1 MSTVT
6 FQGVTV
12 TVINLQCSTVRP
24 ALTTAMN
31 WQGWTASACSANP
44 VIVGTNITF
53 TNTAGVPYT
62 QAITAV
68 DTGSSNGGGSTT
80 TTVNEPF
87 DYQYASGIWALG
99 FTSVLGLY
107 LLALKVGTVLKL
119 IRG

>member
-6 FQGVTV
+6 FQGLTVNVTDF
-12 TVINLQCSTVRP
+12 QCATVRP
-24 ALTTAMN
+24 VLTTAMN
-31 WQGWTASACSANP
+31 WQGWTATACSANP

-53 TNTAGVPYT
+53 SNAAGAPYT

-68 DTGSSNGGGSTT
+68 STSSISTGSTT
-80 TTVNEPF
+80 STANEPF